1 MSQPGQPNWLGLLQ
15 WSLAYSDGTSAS
27 TGRTLNEEDKLWLE
41 RVMKEAVTDEPARLN
56 EIMLALTAVLDR
68 TPNEND
74 EEMIENSLEEIKSI
88 VDQIDMAQV
97 FSKFGGSKCLLRIIN
112 NDGISN
118 ELKSIAASVIGTMAQ
133 NNILVQDIL
142 FKEGFID
149 VLLKTFATT
158 DSALLS
164 TKILFA
170 VSCIIR
176 GHAALETY
184 FVGELA
190 DITLTRALASNHQP
204 LVLRAVFL
212 SNALLSSDSS
222 STARIDRL
230 AGLLLPSVIGHINSS
245 SVDLSENVAALLT
258 TLLHTHAGWSLLTG
272 TYGVTVEE
280 ALMERERWITAS
292 SSSSSSSGDSS
303 DDERLSAEEVTC
315 CVGVIVRLRS
325 LLSNE
330 VEVLFPARVEE
341 PEASVTVTTESND
354 LKKMQ
359 IC

>member
-164 TKILFA
+164 TK
-170 VSCIIR
+170 V
-176 GHAALETY
+176 
-184 FVGELA
+184 
-190 DITLTRALASNHQP
+190 
-204 LVLRAVFL
+204 
-212 SNALLSSDSS
+212 
-222 STARIDRL
+222 
-230 AGLLLPSVIGHINSS
+230 
-245 SVDLSENVAALLT
+245 
-258 TLLHTHAGWSLLTG
+258 
-272 TYGVTVEE
+272 
-280 ALMERERWITAS
+280 
-292 SSSSSSSGDSS
+292 
-303 DDERLSAEEVTC
+303 
-315 CVGVIVRLRS
+315 
-325 LLSNE
+325 
-330 VEVLFPARVEE
+330 
-341 PEASVTVTTESND
+341 
-354 LKKMQ
+354 
-359 IC
+359 